1 MFADI
6 VSYSRMMGVNE
17 KEALK
22 LLADFDKLSIPV
34 IEKFN
39 GELIKKNGDELFC
52 EFNSAK
58 HAVDASIEIQ
68 NALASYNDSRPKD
81 FKLEV
86 RIGVHIGDV
95 VKKDDDIFGDGVNVA
110 SRIQPLAAPGG
121 ICISGAVSDALSS
134 HPDYNIVSKGKQ
146 ELKHIVQQ
154 HSIFELKTGHE
165 RRIDTLSANSSIAS
179 KVNNPF
185 IFIPIML
192 IFLIGGYFG
201 YSYYFNKSD
210 LISNKYYFHIT
221 SNENGIKY
229 YQNKT
234 INSSPYENYYLS
246 NKYSISTLDDS
257 LISEIKKSVFS
268 NLSSY
273 YVNQDIRIGMSF
285 SKEEINVL
293 DKLYHPRIRLIDTQK
308 DSLSKIIDDIVLVLD
323 KKYDDYNGELP
334 NTITRYYI
342 FKVKDFVEKREF
354 LILERAGSWGES
366 MRTNSA
372 TEYVNWELKY
382 ILNNEG
388 INNLIDRI
396 SSDAKDKIY
405 EKVYGS
411 IIGLVIEELDH
422 NLVRIKQYHP
432 GTVQKKMKLGSMRE
446 YTWADGGVE
455 ILIDDYNLFI
465 EYFKNTDL
473 KVIWNYYNADSIDV
487 KIYNPIDFQE
497 DINSAIEDLI
507 SGKNNIE
514 DRKKSGYYEESIGMN
529 TNDWAYYL
537 EVTAI
542 EDSIV
547 IAKIVDSK
555 RPVYKVREGDWI
567 YISK

>member
-1 MFADI
+1 MI
-6 VSYSRMMGVNE
+6 LIKELIHRRIPHIIGSYLIIGTSLILFVDWLVNRYSLPEYYTTLCLFGVI
-17 KEALK
+17 AIMPSVVI
-22 LLADFDKLSIPV
+22 LAYFHGAPGKDEWSK
-34 IEKFN
+34 IEK
-39 GELIKKNGDELFC
+39 
-52 EFNSAK
+52 
-58 HAVDASIEIQ
+58 
-68 NALASYNDSRPKD
+68 
-81 FKLEV
+81 
-86 RIGVHIGDV
+86 IGVP
-95 VKKDDDIFGDGVNVA
+95 VN
-110 SRIQPLAAPGG
+110 I
-121 ICISGAVSDALSS
+121 I
-134 HPDYNIVSKGKQ
+134 
-146 ELKHIVQQ
+146 
-154 HSIFELKTGHE
+154 
-165 RRIDTLSANSSIAS
+165 
-179 KVNNPF
+179 F
-185 IFIPIML
+185 IFFVL
-192 IFLIGGYFG
+192 LIGHH
-201 YSYYFNKSD
+201 SNWWSKDSN
-210 LISNKYYFHIT
+210 IEKNNKYYFHIT
-221 SNENGIKY
+221 SNNNSMKY
-229 YQNKT
+229 YQNKS
-234 INSSPYENYYLS
+234 INSSPYENYYLP

-285 SKEEINVL
+285 SKEEINVF

-308 DSLSKIIDDIVLVLD
+308 DSLSKRIDDIALVLD
-323 KKYDDYNGELP
+323 KKYDDYNGDLP
-334 NTITRYYI
+334 NAITRYYI

-366 MRTNSA
+366 MRTHSA
-372 TEYVNWELKY
+372 TQYANWELEY

-388 INNLIDRI
+388 INNLIDKI

-432 GTVQKKMKLGSMRE
+432 GTVQKKMKLGSMRD

-465 EYFKNTDL
+465 EYFKDTDL
-473 KVIWNYYNADSIDV
+473 KTIWNFYNSDSLDI
-487 KIYNPIDFQE
+487 KIYNPTSFQE
-497 DINSAIEDLI
+497 DINTAIENLI
-507 SGKNNIE
+507 SSKNNIE
-514 DRKKSGYYEESIGMN
+514 DRKKSGYYEKSTGMN
-529 TNDWAYYL
+529 TTDWAYYL

-555 RPVYKVREGDWI
+555 RPAYKVREGDWI